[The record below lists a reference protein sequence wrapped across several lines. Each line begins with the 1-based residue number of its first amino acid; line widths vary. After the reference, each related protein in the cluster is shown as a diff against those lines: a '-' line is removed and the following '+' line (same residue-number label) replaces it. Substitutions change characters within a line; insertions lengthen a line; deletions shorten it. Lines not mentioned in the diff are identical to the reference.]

1 LEFETSG
8 RELTAVFEDFYAET
22 ENAQGRC
29 QALQGNRDGEDK
41 AGAIAPAA
49 HPDVEEQ
56 ETQTESGISRAGERR
71 GQAQSEAHDSVP
83 IVDPHCVLVFWEEKP
98 NRGH

>member
-29 QALQGNRDGEDK
+29 QALQGNRDGEGE
-41 AGAIAPAA
+41 AGAVAPAA
-49 HPDVEEQ
+49 HSDVEEQ
-56 ETQTESGISRAGERR
+56 ETETESGIAGAGQRR
-71 GQAQSEAHDSVP
+71 GQAQ
-83 IVDPHCVLVFWEEKP
+83 
-98 NRGH
+98 G